1 MEENIVQL
9 TEEEKD
15 EIITHLLE
23 NNGWDYN
30 LSKASEE
37 FQELAL
43 ALTQRLNKP
52 TMTPDQAII
61 DEIGDCRIR
70 LRILENLFP
79 LDKIKERENYKLNK
93 FMEYIREKSYNRM

>member
-1 MEENIVQL
+1 MEERIVQL

-15 EIITHLLE
+15 EIITHLIE

-30 LSKASEE
+30 LSKSSEE

-52 TMTPDQAII
+52 TMTPDQLII

-70 LRILENLFP
+70 LRVLESLFP
-79 LDKIKERENYKLNK
+79 LDKIKERENYKLNQLR
-93 FMEYIREKSYNRM
+93 EYIKNKSYSRM